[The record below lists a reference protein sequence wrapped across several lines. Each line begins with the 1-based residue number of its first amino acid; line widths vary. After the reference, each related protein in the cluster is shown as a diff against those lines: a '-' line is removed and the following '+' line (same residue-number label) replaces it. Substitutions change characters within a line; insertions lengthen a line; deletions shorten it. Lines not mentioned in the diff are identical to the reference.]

1 MRRSTELVTTS
12 LPDVEE
18 DKPTRVRSKSAPPTV
33 ITSTT
38 STNISTRQPRLSLL
52 RRLSN
57 RFFKSRRKKEAPAA
71 SADEQEQSP
80 SGVVTSPSKKK
91 AAPTTPLDDVLAER
105 ERIDEVRKLIL
116 AEDFNTALAALLSD
130 TDEDLCYFNKVK
142 ADSLGDEHFDTF
154 SNKHG
159 KLLDYED
166 RPPPIED
173 CRICLWCGTNDGHAL
188 RCHNQ
193 CIYHPIETVTDQ
205 LGVEHPKRMEFCSF
219 HMKFCVNT
227 TKHDVPVR
235 IRIPNEDSL
244 CNECYILQNN
254 KPPKCLM
261 RVPGTR
267 RKRS

>member
-12 LPDVEE
+12 LPDE
-18 DKPTRVRSKSAPPTV
+18 DKPTNRLRSKSAPPTV
-33 ITSTT
+33 TT
-38 STNISTRQPRLSLL
+38 PTTLTNISTRQPRLSLL
-52 RRLSN
+52 RRLSS
-57 RFFKSRRKKEAPAA
+57 RFFKKKSRKKETPAL

-80 SGVVTSPSKKK
+80 SGVVTSLSKKK
-91 AAPTTPLDDVLAER
+91 PVPTTPLDDVLAER
-105 ERIDEVRKLIL
+105 GRVDAIRELIN
-116 AEDFNTALAALLSD
+116 AEDFDTALTTLLSD
-130 TDEDLCYFNKVK
+130 TDEDLHYFNKIK

-159 KLLDYED
+159 RLLDYEV
-166 RPPPIED
+166 RPPPIEK

-193 CIYHPIETVTDQ
+193 CIYHPIETITDQ
-205 LGVEHPKRMEFCSF
+205 LGVEHPRPMDFCSY
-219 HMKFCVNT
+219 HVKFCVNT

-254 KPPKCLM
+254 KPPKCLV
-261 RVPGTR
+261 RIPGTR

>member
-1 MRRSTELVTTS
+1 M
-12 LPDVEE
+12 
-18 DKPTRVRSKSAPPTV
+18 RSKSAPPA
-33 ITSTT
+33 ITTPTT

-57 RFFKSRRKKEAPAA
+57 RLFKKSRRKKEAPKV
-71 SADEQEQSP
+71 SAGEQEQSP
-80 SGVVTSPSKKK
+80 RGVVTSPSKKK
-91 AAPTTPLDDVLAER
+91 SAPTTPLDDVLAER
-105 ERIDEVRKLIL
+105 GRVDEIRELIIK
-116 AEDFNTALAALLSD
+116 EDFDTALAALLSD

-159 KLLDYED
+159 RLLDYED

-173 CRICLWCGTNDGHAL
+173 RRICLWCGTQQDFGHAL
-188 RCHNQ
+188 RCHNT
-193 CIYHPIETVTDQ
+193 CIYHPLETVTDQ
-205 LGVEHPKRMEFCSF
+205 LGVEHPKPMDFCSY
-219 HMKFCVNT
+219 HVKFCVNT

-254 KPPKCLM
+254 MPPKSLV
-261 RVPGTR
+261 RIPGTR
-267 RKRS
+267 RKRSSHK

>member
-12 LPDVEE
+12 LPDE
-18 DKPTRVRSKSAPPTV
+18 DKPTRLRAV

-38 STNISTRQPRLSLL
+38 STNNSTRRPSLL

-57 RFFKSRRKKEAPAA
+57 RFFKKSHKKEALKL
-71 SADEQEQSP
+71 SADEQEQSS

-91 AAPTTPLDDVLAER
+91 SAPTTPLDDVLAER
-105 ERIDEVRKLIL
+105 GRVDEIRELIIK
-116 AEDFNTALAALLSD
+116 EDFDTALAALLSD

-142 ADSLGDEHFDTF
+142 SDSLGDEHFDTF

-159 KLLDYED
+159 RLLDYED
-166 RPPPIED
+166 RPPPIEE
-173 CRICLWCGTNDGHAL
+173 CRICLWCGSHTL

-193 CIYHPIETVTDQ
+193 CIHHPIETVTDQ
-205 LGVEHPKRMEFCSF
+205 LGVEHPKQMEFCSY
-219 HMKFCVNT
+219 HVKFCVNT
-227 TKHDVPVR
+227 TKHDIPVR

-244 CNECYILQNN
+244 CNE
-254 KPPKCLM
+254 PPKCLV

-267 RKRS
+267 RKRR